1 MVGDSEKASSGST
14 RKSIRPKI
22 QPNFPSK
29 PTPLQP
35 SVKEKPSA
43 NGLLELQSDI
53 RSFRA
58 YLTSER
64 GLSANTLSAYQ
75 RDLCHFTDWVTE
87 TGLRNH
93 LTPTLDDF
101 SGYLE
106 YLKSLELAPPS
117 VARNLA
123 ALRGFYRFLK
133 LEEKVGDSAVHLL
146 ASPGLWHKI
155 PQVLSPESVHRL
167 LHSPDPSHRHHLRDR
182 ALLETLYATGC
193 RASEVCGLKFRDINF
208 EEAWCRC
215 TGKGSKQRLVL
226 LGRPA
231 INAIKDYLGNAR
243 PNLIVHAGSE
253 TPLFATTSG
262 QPLNRAQLWY
272 VVKRHV
278 RALGL
283 HHKVTTHTL
292 RHSFAT
298 HLLSGG
304 ADLRAVQEML
314 GHSSITTTQRYTHV
328 DRERL
333 KSIHKAFHPRGDNQ
347 ILLQ

>member
-1 MVGDSEKASSGST
+1 MAADSEKALSGST
-14 RKSIRPKI
+14 RKNIRPKI
-22 QPNFPSK
+22 VPKFPAK
-29 PTPLQP
+29 PPQLLAP
-35 SVKEKPSA
+35 IKKRAIP
-43 NGLLELQSDI
+43 NGLMELDSDI

-64 GLSANTLSAYQ
+64 GLSPNTLSAYQ
-75 RDLCHFTDWVTE
+75 RDLNHFTDWVTE

-101 SGYLE
+101 SSYLE
-106 YLKSLELAPPS
+106 HLKSLDLAPPS

-167 LHSPDPSHRHHLRDR
+167 LNGPDPTHRHYLRDR

-193 RASEVCGLKFRDINF
+193 RASEVCGLKFRDIHF
-208 EEAWCRC
+208 GEAWCRC

-231 INAIKDYLGNAR
+231 IQAIQDYLSHAR
-243 PNLIVHAGSE
+243 PGLILQPGSN
-253 TPLFATTSG
+253 TTLFATTSG
-262 QPLNRAQLWY
+262 QPLNRAQIWY

-278 RALGL
+278 RALGFN
-283 HHKVTTHTL
+283 HKVSTHTL

-333 KSIHKAFHPRGDNQ
+333 KSIHRAFHPRGDKPN
-347 ILLQ
+347 LLQ